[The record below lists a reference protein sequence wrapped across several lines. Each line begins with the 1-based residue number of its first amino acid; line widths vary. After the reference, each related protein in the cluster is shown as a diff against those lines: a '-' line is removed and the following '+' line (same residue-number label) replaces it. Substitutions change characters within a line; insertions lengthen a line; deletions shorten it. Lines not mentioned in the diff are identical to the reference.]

1 MLSVL
6 MKPAAT
12 FNRLLLNN
20 KCGGSFQRDTEYS
33 ALLIDKKRK
42 FVQNKFK
49 LLDKV
54 AKSTVFVS
62 QYTSGITRILE
73 PRYDSVIICSIQE
86 TPIERFG
93 FF

>member
-1 MLSVL
+1 

-20 KCGGSFQRDTEYS
+20 KCGGSFQKNTDYS
-33 ALLIDKKRK
+33 DLLMDKKHK
-42 FVQNKFK
+42 CVQNEFK

-54 AKSTVFVS
+54 AKGTVFVS
-62 QYTSGITRILE
+62 QYTSGITRVLE
-73 PRYDSVIICSIQE
+73 PRYDSVIISSIQE
-86 TPIERFG
+86 TPIERLG